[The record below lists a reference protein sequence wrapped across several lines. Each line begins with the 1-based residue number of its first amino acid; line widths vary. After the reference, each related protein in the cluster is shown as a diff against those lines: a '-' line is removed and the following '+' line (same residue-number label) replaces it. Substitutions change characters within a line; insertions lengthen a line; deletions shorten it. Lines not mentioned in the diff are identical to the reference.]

1 MVVTCPNCGS
11 RYAVDPLAIG
21 PAGRT
26 VQCARC
32 DHRWFQKVESAAP
45 LPDVV
50 IRPTPAG
57 AAAALPVVVPPRRD
71 IGWRRLV
78 AVAVV
83 AVVLGAATLFAFRHE
98 IAGMISYEAR
108 ASTPVQVTAAPSPP
122 AADTAAPTAAAS
134 AATAPAAAPSP
145 PPAATA
151 PSPSSVVR
159 TTASNAGPGPSARP
173 TRPPPVEAARPNIE
187 VDLSSSKID
196 VVDGRYVVRGQLVNN
211 GKAAGS
217 TTLLRLTFKKN
228 DSVLGERSF
237 PMVEGPLPPGGRISF
252 SQTLDDPPSGTT
264 DIVPVVE

>member
-32 DHRWFQKVESAAP
+32 DHRWFQKVEGAAP

-50 IRPTPAG
+50 IRPTSPG
-57 AAAALPVVVPPRRD
+57 AALPAVIPPKRD
-71 IGWRRLV
+71 VAWRRLV

-83 AVVLGAATLFAFRHE
+83 VVVLVAATLFAFRGE
-98 IAGMISYEAR
+98 IATMISYEAR
-108 ASTPVQVTAAPSPP
+108 ASTPVQVTAAPEPPSVP
-122 AADTAAPTAAAS
+122 AA
-134 AATAPAAAPSP
+134 
-145 PPAATA
+145 AATA

-159 TTASNAGPGPSARP
+159 ATANNAAAGPRPARP
-173 TRPPPVEAARPNIE
+173 PSVEPGRPSIE
-187 VDLSSSKID
+187 VDLASSKID

-228 DSVLGERSF
+228 DDVLGERSF
-237 PMVEGPLPPGGRISF
+237 PMVEGPLPPGGRTSF

>member
-32 DHRWFQKVESAAP
+32 DHRWFHKVEGAAP

-50 IRPTPAG
+50 IRPTTAG
-57 AAAALPVVVPPRRD
+57 AAAALPAVIPPKPD
-71 IGWRRLV
+71 IAWRRLV

-83 AVVLGAATLFAFRHE
+83 VVVLVAATLFAFRRE
-98 IAGMISYEAR
+98 IASMMSYEAR
-108 ASTPVQVTAAPSPP
+108 ASTPVQVTAAPPP
-122 AADTAAPTAAAS
+122 PVAAPASRALSAAAV
-134 AATAPAAAPSP
+134 PSP
-145 PPAATA
+145 P
-151 PSPSSVVR
+151 SVVR
-159 TTASNAGPGPSARP
+159 TTANNAGP
-173 TRPPPVEAARPNIE
+173 AARPARPPQVEVARPSIE
-187 VDLSSSKID
+187 VDLASSKID

-228 DSVLGERSF
+228 DDVLGERSF
-237 PMVEGPLPPGGRISF
+237 PMVEGPLPPGGRTSF